1 MQKFVGLLL
10 GVFAVSFAS
19 FSPLHGSDPD
29 NRSFVLMNNGSVF
42 HGVVRPVGEKMEIRL
57 GQGATIQVDSKQV
70 GHIAASKLELYQ
82 AQVKSI
88 RLWGTGEHWH
98 LTQWCLQQQLLEQAV
113 FHYSELAQNVEPSAK
128 FKQLEQQLKS
138 ALLNSEEVR
147 SSIAKNEVRSA
158 VSIEEPTPNPTGVTL
173 ASSVESVS
181 KPSVQHLAIPGYVK
195 KAFHTTVAPILING
209 CGQAGCHGLP
219 GNSSFHIHKA
229 AGDQASTIANQNLE
243 NVLRYVNPK
252 DPSSSQLLAYATN
265 AHGIQKSPRFNP
277 LREDDRAHIERIAQ
291 WIKSVEFAN
300 AIDGDVSLA
309 NSNSLANSDA
319 VVQAIAT
326 EDRQTVTAP
335 PAQPKSR
342 LDWIR
347 DAQSLPDQDRNA
359 RISKPAD
366 NSQTNPPGA
375 GVISAGDIE
384 LLESAI
390 EKLERTKKKSA
401 KDPFDPNVF
410 NSKFGAKK

>member
-1 MQKFVGLLL
+1 MHKFFGLLL
-10 GVFAVSFAS
+10 GVLVTGLSFFDS
-19 FSPLHGSDPD
+19 VHGSEPD

-42 HGVVRPVGEKMEIRL
+42 HGVVRPIGEKMEIRL

-70 GHIAASKLELYQ
+70 SHVAASKLELYH

-113 FHYSELAQNVEPSAK
+113 FHYGELARSVEPSPK

-138 ALLNSEEVR
+138 ALLNSDEVR
-147 SSIAKNEVRSA
+147 SLIAKNEVRSA
-158 VSIEEPTPNPTGVTL
+158 VSIEETIPKTSEVTL
-173 ASSVESVS
+173 ASSMENAS
-181 KPSVQHLAIPGYVK
+181 KPSIQHLAIPGYVK
-195 KAFHTTVAPILING
+195 KAFHTSVAPILING

-219 GNSSFHIHKA
+219 GNSTFHIHKA

-243 NVLRYVNPK
+243 NVLRYINPK
-252 DPSSSQLLAYATN
+252 DPGASQLISYATH

-277 LREDDRAHIERIAQ
+277 LREDDREHIERIAQ

-300 AIDGDVSLA
+300 AVENDVSLQP
-309 NSNSLANSDA
+309 STVG
-319 VVQAIAT
+319 VVQAVATADQPPIAS
-326 EDRQTVTAP
+326 
-335 PAQPKSR
+335 PAIQPKSR
-342 LDWIR
+342 MDWIR
-347 DAQSLPDQDRNA
+347 DAQSLPEQDRNA
-359 RISKPAD
+359 RLSKPID
-366 NSQTNPPGA
+366 NSNSTPPGS
-375 GVISAGDIE
+375 GVISAGDIA

-390 EKLERTKKKSA
+390 DKLERQKKSNE

-410 NSKFGAKK
+410 NTKFGTKKK

>member
-1 MQKFVGLLL
+1 MYKFVGLLL
-10 GVFAVSFAS
+10 GVFAVFFAS
-19 FSPLHGSDPD
+19 FSPLRGSEPD

-70 GHIAASKLELYQ
+70 GHIAASKLELYH

-88 RLWGTGEHWH
+88 RIWGTGEHWH

-113 FHYSELAQNVEPSAK
+113 LHYGELAKNVEPSAK

-158 VSIEEPTPNPTGVTL
+158 VAIQESTPNPMAVTL
-173 ASSVESVS
+173 ASSVDNVS

-243 NVLRYVNPK
+243 NVLRYINPK
-252 DPSSSQLLAYATN
+252 DPSSSQLIAYATN

-300 AIDGDVSLA
+300 AVEGEVLST
-309 NSNSLANSDA
+309 NSNT

-326 EDRQTVTAP
+326 DVQPSIATPSAS
-335 PAQPKSR
+335 PKSR
-342 LDWIR
+342 MDWIR
-347 DAQSLPDQDRNA
+347 EAQSLPEQDRNA
-359 RISKPAD
+359 KLSKPVD
-366 NSQTNPPGA
+366 NSQSNPPGA
-375 GVISAGDIE
+375 GVISAGDIA

-390 EKLERTKKKSA
+390 DKLERQKKA
-401 KDPFDPNVF
+401 TGKDPFDPNVF
-410 NSKFGAKK
+410 NAKFGNKK

>member
-1 MQKFVGLLL
+1 MYKFVGLLL
-10 GVFAVSFAS
+10 GVFAVCFAS
-19 FSPLHGSDPD
+19 FNPLRGSEPD

-88 RLWGTGEHWH
+88 RIWGTGEHWH

-113 FHYSELAQNVEPSAK
+113 YHYSELAKNVEPSAK

-147 SSIAKNEVRSA
+147 ASIVKNEVRSA
-158 VSIEEPTPNPTGVTL
+158 VAIQESTPNPTGVTL
-173 ASSVESVS
+173 ASSVENVS

-252 DPSSSQLLAYATN
+252 DPSSSELIAYATN

-300 AIDGDVSLA
+300 AVEGDVLST
-309 NSNSLANSDA
+309 NSNT

-326 EDRQTVTAP
+326 DVQPFVATTSAS
-335 PAQPKSR
+335 PKSR
-342 LDWIR
+342 MDWIR
-347 DAQSLPDQDRNA
+347 EAQSLPEQDRNA
-359 RISKPAD
+359 KLSKPAD
-366 NSQTNPPGA
+366 NSQSNPPGA
-375 GVISAGDIE
+375 GVISAGDIA

-390 EKLERTKKKSA
+390 DKLERQKKGTG

-410 NSKFGAKK
+410 NSKFGTKK

>member
-1 MQKFVGLLL
+1 MQKFVELLL
-10 GVFAVSFAS
+10 GVSAVCFAS
-19 FSPLHGSDPD
+19 FGPLRGSEPD

-57 GQGATIQVDSKQV
+57 GQDATIQVDSKQV

-82 AQVKSI
+82 AQIKSI

-113 FHYSELAQNVEPSAK
+113 YHYGELAKSVEPSAK

-147 SSIAKNEVRSA
+147 SSIAKNEVRTA
-158 VSIEEPTPNPTGVTL
+158 VATQELTPTLKDITL
-173 ASSVESVS
+173 ASSFENVS
-181 KPSVQHLAIPGYVK
+181 KSSVQHLAIPGYVK
-195 KAFHTTVAPILING
+195 KAFHTSVAPILING

-252 DPSSSQLLAYATN
+252 DPSGSQLIAYATN

-300 AIDGDVSLA
+300 AIEEDTSLA
-309 NSNSLANSDA
+309 NSNAI
-319 VVQAIAT
+319 VQAIAT
-326 EDRQTVTAP
+326 EDRQTATP
-335 PAQPKSR
+335 PTVQPKSR
-342 LDWIR
+342 MDWIR
-347 DAQSLPDQDRNA
+347 DAQSPPEQDRNVKL
-359 RISKPAD
+359 SKPVD
-366 NSQTNPPGA
+366 NSQSNPPGA
-375 GVISAGDIE
+375 GVISAGDIA

-390 EKLERTKKKSA
+390 DKLERQKKA
-401 KDPFDPNVF
+401 TGKDPFDPNVF
-410 NSKFGAKK
+410 NSKFGSKK

>member
-1 MQKFVGLLL
+1 MHKFVGFLL
-10 GVFAVSFAS
+10 GVFAVCFAS
-19 FSPLHGSDPD
+19 FSPLRGSEPD

-57 GQGATIQVDSKQV
+57 GQGSTIQVDSKQV
-70 GHIAASKLELYQ
+70 GHIAASKLELYH

-88 RLWGTGEHWH
+88 RIWGTGEHWH

-113 FHYSELAQNVEPSAK
+113 YHYGELAKNVEPSAK
-128 FKQLEQQLKS
+128 FRQLEQQLKS

-147 SSIAKNEVRSA
+147 SSIAKNEVKGA
-158 VSIEEPTPNPTGVTL
+158 VSIQESKPNPADVIL
-173 ASSVESVS
+173 ASSVDNVS

-229 AGDQASTIANQNLE
+229 AGEQASTIANQNLE
-243 NVLRYVNPK
+243 NVLRYINPK
-252 DPSSSQLLAYATN
+252 DPSSSQLIAYATN

-300 AIDGDVSLA
+300 AVEGDVLST
-309 NSNSLANSDA
+309 NSNT
-319 VVQAIAT
+319 VVQAFATDVQPSIAT
-326 EDRQTVTAP
+326 PSTS
-335 PAQPKSR
+335 PKSR
-342 LDWIR
+342 MEWIR
-347 DAQSLPDQDRNA
+347 EAQSLPEQDRNA
-359 RISKPAD
+359 KLSKPAD
-366 NSQTNPPGA
+366 NSQSNPPGA
-375 GVISAGDIE
+375 GVISAGDIA

-390 EKLERTKKKSA
+390 DKLERQKKA
-401 KDPFDPNVF
+401 TGKDPFDPNVF
-410 NSKFGAKK
+410 NSKFGSKK